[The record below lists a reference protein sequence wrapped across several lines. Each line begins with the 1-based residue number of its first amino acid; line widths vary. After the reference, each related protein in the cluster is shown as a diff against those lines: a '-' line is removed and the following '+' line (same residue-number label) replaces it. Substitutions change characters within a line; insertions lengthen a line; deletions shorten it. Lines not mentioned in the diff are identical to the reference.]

1 MSPTSRAVD
10 ALVELDEQGG
20 SLCPPDTDLFTWSD
34 DVLHDLAR
42 LAELVGI
49 AAQRVTGARNP
60 AIERHAHALSTA
72 LAAQGNLQVLHRHP

>member
-42 LAELVGI
+42 LTELVGS
-49 AAQRVTGARNP
+49 AAQRVTGARNS
-60 AIERHAHALSTA
+60 AIERQARTLSTT
-72 LAAQGNLQVLHRHP
+72 LAAQGNLQTLHRHG